1 MLNLLTSAE
10 GILDAVE
17 PVLKWVATGVIAAAL
32 VAGLIVFFVK
42 REIFAKFAKYAL
54 LVVILLALAGGI
66 FMLALN
72 IAKYYGAEGD
82 YKGTAVATYIFLP
95 ILVSLV
101 LILVTSVTAFI
112 LSKKNS
118 AALKKFGM
126 IAGIVCALAIIT
138 TLVLIALFFKDNI
151 VGDGYYTEDGKLNSP
166 ALYISTVLLVAAA
179 IAIAFVID
187 RKDKSGFDTR
197 SIAFAGISV
206 ALSFTLSYVKLW
218 EMPQGGSVTL
228 ASMLPIMIFAYVY
241 GAKKGVLIGFI
252 YGILQAVQDPYIIHP
267 AQFFLDYPV
276 AFGLIGF
283 AGALRNVKAL
293 DKLPQVKFA
302 LSALIGSVLRFASH
316 VLSGV
321 FAFGAYAGD
330 QNFLLYSLAYNSFV
344 FVDLAIVIV
353 VGAILFSSKGFVTE
367 MNRFRAATQNYA
379 AGNASAKVAEENK

>member
-66 FMLALN
+66 FMLTLKV
-72 IAKYYGAEGD
+72 AKYYGANGKYE
-82 YKGTAVATYIFLP
+82 GTAVATYVFLP

-126 IAGIVCALAIIT
+126 IAGIVCALAVIV

-179 IAIAFVID
+179 IAVAFVID
-187 RKDKSGFDTR
+187 RKDKSDFDTR

-293 DKLPQVKFA
+293 DKIPQVKFA
-302 LSALIGSVLRFASH
+302 LSALIGATLRFAAH

-379 AGNASAKVAEENK
+379 AGNASAEVAEENK

>member
-1 MLNLLTSAE
+1 M
-10 GILDAVE
+10 
-17 PVLKWVATGVIAAAL
+17 
-32 VAGLIVFFVK
+32 
-42 REIFAKFAKYAL
+42 
-54 LVVILLALAGGI
+54 
-66 FMLALN
+66 
-72 IAKYYGAEGD
+72 
-82 YKGTAVATYIFLP
+82 YKET
-95 ILVSLV
+95 
-101 LILVTSVTAFI
+101 
-112 LSKKNS
+112 
-118 AALKKFGM
+118 
-126 IAGIVCALAIIT
+126 
-138 TLVLIALFFKDNI
+138 
-151 VGDGYYTEDGKLNSP
+151 GKLNSP

-241 GAKKGVLIGFI
+241 GAKKGILIGFI
-252 YGILQAVQDPYIIHP
+252 YGLLQAVQDPYIIHP

-293 DKLPQVKFA
+293 DKIPQVKFA
-302 LSALIGSVLRFASH
+302 LSALIGATLRFAAH

-379 AGNASAKVAEENK
+379 AGNASAEVAEENK

>member
-17 PVLKWVATGVIAAAL
+17 PVLKWVAIGVIAAAL
-32 VAGLIVFFVK
+32 IAGIVVYFAK
-42 REIFAKFAKYAL
+42 REIFGAFAKYAL
-54 LVVILLALAGGI
+54 FALVLIALAGGI
-66 FMLALN
+66 FMLALKV
-72 IAKYYGAEGD
+72 AKYYGANGKYE
-82 YKGTAVATYIFLP
+82 GTAVATYVFLP

-101 LILVTSVTAFI
+101 LILVASVTAFI
-112 LSKKNS
+112 LSKTKS
-118 AALKKFGM
+118 PAFKQFGI
-126 IAGIVCALAIIT
+126 IAGIVCALAVIV
-138 TLVLIALFFKDNI
+138 TLVLIALYFKDNI

-302 LSALIGSVLRFASH
+302 LSALIGATLRFAAH

-330 QNFLLYSLAYNSFV
+330 QNFLVYSLGYNSFV

-353 VGAILFSSKGFVTE
+353 VGAILFSSKGFVAE
-367 MNRFRAATQNYA
+367 MNRFRAATENYVSL
-379 AGNASAKVAEENK
+379 NSSDKVAEENK

>member
-72 IAKYYGAEGD
+72 IAKYYGANGKYE
-82 YKGTAVATYIFLP
+82 GTAVATYVFLP

-126 IAGIVCALAIIT
+126 IAGIVCALAVIT

-241 GAKKGVLIGFI
+241 GAKKGILIGFI

-283 AGALRNVKAL
+283 TGALRNVNFL
-293 DKLPQVKFA
+293 EKLPQVKFA
-302 LSALIGSVLRFASH
+302 ISALIGATLRFAAH

-321 FAFGAYAGD
+321 FAFGADAGD
-330 QNFLLYSLAYNSFV
+330 QNFLVYSLGYNSFV

-353 VGAILFSSKGFVTE
+353 VGAILFSSKGFVAE
-367 MNRFRAATQNYA
+367 MNRFRAATGNYVSL
-379 AGNASAKVAEENK
+379 NSSDKVAEENK